1 MGKLRNFLYLALT
14 LLKGGKEM
22 FYKTNYVSPLGNLEI
37 LCDDSSVKGIW
48 FNQQKYYGSH
58 YNLDEISLSENQVTK
73 EVEIW
78 LDSYFKGENP
88 SLSHLNLAPDVTE
101 YRKKVLDVL
110 IEIPLGKT
118 MTYKEIAEVLQKKY
132 PNTKTSP
139 RAVGGAVGHN
149 PISIL
154 IPCHRVIGSSGLL
167 TGYAGG
173 INRKIELLVIEGFSK
188 NSLKQ

>member
-1 MGKLRNFLYLALT
+1 M
-14 LLKGGKEM
+14 
-22 FYKTNYVSPLGNLEI
+22 
-37 LCDDSSVKGIW
+37 
-48 FNQQKYYGSH
+48 
-58 YNLDEISLSENQVTK
+58 
-73 EVEIW
+73 
-78 LDSYFKGENP
+78 
-88 SLSHLNLAPDVTE
+88 NLAPDVTE

>member
-1 MGKLRNFLYLALT
+1 
-14 LLKGGKEM
+14 M

-48 FNQQKYYGSH
+48 FDQQKYYGSH

-73 EVEIW
+73 EVKIW
-78 LDSYFKGENP
+78 LDSYFKGKNP
-88 SLSHLNLAPDVTE
+88 SLSRLNLAPDVTE

-110 IEIPLGKT
+110 IAIPLGET

-132 PNTKTSP
+132 PNTQTSP